1 MGLYILNISVDVPN
15 YFVNV
20 PDTPVSFNLQESI
33 IEIVVEKVL
42 GFENA
47 IPETKDS
54 DADSKSRVKSSFT
67 VDSFVLALELN
78 ANNQYLTLSKRS
90 SFNYNYSQ
98 FSEPP
103 STVDAPPPES
113 LYIL

>member
-1 MGLYILNISVDVPN
+1 MGLYMLNISVDVPN

-20 PDTPVSFNLQESI
+20 PDTPISFNLQESI
-33 IEIVVEKVL
+33 IEIIVEKVL

-47 IPETKDS
+47 IPETRDS

-78 ANNQYLTLSKRS
+78 TNNHYIDFSKKS
-90 SFNYNYSQ
+90 QFNYKHNQ

-113 LYIL
+113 IYIL

>member
-1 MGLYILNISVDVPN
+1 MGLYMLNISVDVPN
-15 YFVNV
+15 YFINV
-20 PDTPVSFNLQESI
+20 PDTPISFNLQESI
-33 IEIVVEKVL
+33 IEIVVEKVF

-47 IPETKDS
+47 IPETQDS

-78 ANNQYLTLSKRS
+78 ANNQFLDFSKKS
-90 SFNYNYSQ
+90 PFNYNHHQ

-113 LYIL
+113 VYIL